1 MLKASDVTVV
11 SAGQEIPNLGKR
23 RAVATSKIAIT
34 FDNDANLK
42 ACVSALQVSDVA
54 LALKGDSMY
63 VWELVT
69 VTGNTIM
76 FGVSWYDKEYFDAK
90 RDAFTSKEH
99 SRIFEQFGATADD
112 FFVQHFVSIG

>member
-1 MLKASDVTVV
+1 MLKASDVIVV

-23 RAVATSKIAIT
+23 RAVATSKVAIS
-34 FDNDANLK
+34 FNDESNLK
-42 ACVSALQVSDVA
+42 ACVAALQASDVA

-69 VTGNTIM
+69 VTGNTVM
-76 FGVSWYDKEYFDAK
+76 FGVSWYDKSYFDSK

-99 SRIFEQFGATADD
+99 SKLFMKFGASADD
-112 FFVQHFVSIG
+112 FFVQHFVSLD